1 MIIPKLCLK
10 LQTTN
15 ATIIELGNEAEV
27 VQPHPRTILRL
38 AKLTTLNDD
47 EMSLALNPNLL
58 LPQLC

>member
-1 MIIPKLCLK
+1 MLE

-38 AKLTTLNDD
+38 AKLTTLNDS

-58 LPQLC
+58 LPQLR